1 MTVGREVGELAFAEA
16 GLTDRGLAW
25 AREERGR
32 HLRWAGLCLGWSG
45 KGESNRERSGGWVW
59 SEGCCPSHSP
69 PWAMGA
75 IKRGVLSKKRTL
87 LKGCFETVVM
97 RERVPAPL

>member
-32 HLRWAGLCLGWSG
+32 HLRWAGLCPGWSG
-45 KGESNRERSGGWVW
+45 KGESNRERSGGSGQKAAVLHTAPP
-59 SEGCCPSHSP
+59 GPCGPSS
-69 PWAMGA
+69 GE
-75 IKRGVLSKKRTL
+75 
-87 LKGCFETVVM
+87 F
-97 RERVPAPL
+97 